1 MKVHHI
7 PSPQELLIISFL
19 IQGYA
24 EECSVR
30 GGNLKHNTCLN
41 MPGEQNNVYYH
52 MFSEKT

>member
-1 MKVHHI
+1 MKVNHI